1 MKIEKVYAVYFS
13 PTNGTKHYAEGIA
26 RRISA
31 EFQVIDLTRP
41 EVREKSYQFTETD
54 LVILGAPV
62 YVGRLPTVQG
72 GIFDRLQGS
81 NTPAVFTVCY
91 GNRDFDDALLEEKE
105 FLEERGFRGIA
116 ASSWI
121 APHSFS
127 DKIAADRPNGQDEEA
142 LDKFAEQLKTVLEGE
157 IPATLTVRGNSPYKK
172 GMEMPFHPA
181 GEEGCVGCGTC
192 VGVCPTGAIDAADP
206 TKTDGSKC
214 INCMACVKACPTHAR
229 KLSNPMYLGI
239 VAKLEDNL
247 TKQRQ
252 EPEFFF

>member
-31 EFQVIDLTRP
+31 EFESIDLTRP
-41 EVREKSYQFTETD
+41 EVREKSYQFSETD
-54 LVILGAPV
+54 LVVFGTPV
-62 YVGRLPTVQG
+62 YTRRVPDIQG
-72 GIFDRLQGS
+72 GIFDRLWGS

-91 GNRDFDDALLEEKE
+91 GNRNFDDALLEEKNL
-105 FLEERGFRGIA
+105 LEERGFRGVA
-116 ASSWI
+116 ASAWI

-127 DKIAADRPNGQDEEA
+127 DKIAAGRPDGQDEEA
-142 LDKFAEQLKTVLEGE
+142 LDRFVEQLRPVLAGE
-157 IPATLTVRGNSPYKK
+157 IPAGLTIRGEFPYRE
-172 GMEMPFHPA
+172 GMKLPFHPA
-181 GEEGCVGCGTC
+181 GEEGCIGCGTC

-229 KLSNPMYLGI
+229 KLSNPMYLDM